1 MFKFLKEKIKNAV
14 DKISRKIEEKPDIIE
29 DKPVE
34 PDKQPQK
41 PKKVLEKKEQLKV
54 EEVKEEPVKENVKE
68 TKLEIKK
75 EESIQEVKEKKGF
88 FAKISEKFKK
98 EQPKVEE
105 VKEEKKTFF
114 GKLTEKIIT
123 KKINSEE
130 FDDLFWDLEVSMLE
144 NNVAVEVI
152 EKIKEDLK
160 LKLVNQPIK
169 RGEIE
174 KIILDSLK
182 LSISRILNIKP
193 INLLDEIKNKKPYSI
208 CFVGINGSG
217 KTTSIAR
224 IAHYLQKN
232 KQSCV
237 IAAADTFRAAAI
249 QQLQEWGKRL
259 NVKVIVHDY
268 GSDAAAVAFDAIK
281 HAEAKH
287 ISTVLIDTAGR
298 LHSNKDLMRE
308 MEKIIKVAKPDL
320 KIFVGESITGND
332 CLDQIKEFN
341 DSIGIDAIILTKAD
355 IDEKGGTAI
364 SASFVTGKPILFLG
378 VGQGV
383 DDLKEFD
390 KEEIMRNLGL

>member
-249 QQLQEWGKRL
+249 QQLQEWGERL